1 MNYMTPEEIQPI
13 LTEYAIHAAECLE
26 DAGVRYMATYYES
39 ASDEGKTL
47 ALAGWMAAITVL
59 NQRNAHLLTYLA
71 TVDPTLD
78 PAQAIAQ
85 FREAFPQGQTEAGDR
100 VRGKIN
106 EYMRLL
112 QLGEA

>member
-1 MNYMTPEEIQPI
+1 MTPDEIAPI

-26 DAGVRYMATYYES
+26 DAGVRYMATYYE
-39 ASDEGKTL
+39 GKDGDTQTI
-47 ALAGWMAAITVL
+47 ALAGWMAAITIL

-78 PAQAIAQ
+78 PATAIAR
-85 FREAFPQGQTEAGDR
+85 FREEFPQGQTEAGDR

>member
-1 MNYMTPEEIQPI
+1 MTPEEIQPI

-26 DAGVRYMATYYES
+26 DARVRYMATYYES
-39 ASDEGKTL
+39 VSDEDKTL

-59 NQRNAHLLTYLA
+59 HLRNAHLLAYLSTA
-71 TVDPTLD
+71 DLTLD
-78 PAQAIAQ
+78 PAQAIAR
-85 FREAFPQGQTEAGDR
+85 FRGEFPQGQTEAGDR